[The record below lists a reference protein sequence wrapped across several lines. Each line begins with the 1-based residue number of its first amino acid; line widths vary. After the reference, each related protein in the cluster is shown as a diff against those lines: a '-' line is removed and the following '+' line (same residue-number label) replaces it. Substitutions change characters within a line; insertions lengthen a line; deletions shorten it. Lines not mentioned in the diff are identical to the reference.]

1 LDVFSGKHIASIEEP
16 QMKTSTI
23 FLTTALVVGMAGSV
37 AAQDKAKQGETIFK
51 RTCGACHTVE
61 PGKNRIGPSL
71 AGVVGR
77 KAGTEQGFKYSDAMA
92 KAGVTWSDESL
103 NKYLSDPKAFIPG
116 NKMAFAGLKKDDE
129 RAAVIDYLEHVKAGG

>member
-1 LDVFSGKHIASIEEP
+1 MNKRSAFLIAA
-16 QMKTSTI
+16 M
-23 FLTTALVVGMAGSV
+23 VAGSSGIA

-77 KAGTEQGFKYSDAMA
+77 KAGTVGGFKYSDPMA
-92 KAGVTWSDESL
+92 KSGITWNEESL
-103 NKYLSDPKAFIPG
+103 NKYLNDPKGFVPG
-116 NKMAFAGLKKDDE
+116 NKMAFTGLKKEQE
-129 RAAVIDYLEHVKAGG
+129 RDAVIDYLETVKAGS